1 MELKATS
8 NDEIVFTSL
17 KPMSEL
23 KGNDPVLLYDSS
35 FNPVLG
41 MLFNTD
47 KVFTISGIL
56 DGSMFVGWQYVPKF
70 KPDPIE
76 THKLLFVRK
85 NSNNRVISSLL
96 KPMSEI
102 DISVPVVFYDHDGN
116 AITGIFFNEKHVLC
130 DGELLC
136 SKDFIGWSYTHLL
149 NR

>member
-8 NDEIVFTSL
+8 NDEVVFTSL

-35 FNPVLG
+35 FNPMIG
-41 MLFNTD
+41 IPFSSD

-56 DGSMFVGWQYVPKF
+56 DASMFIGWQHVPKF
-70 KPDPIE
+70 KPDQSKRINY
-76 THKLLFVRK
+76 LLE
-85 NSNNRVISSLL
+85 NSNNSVISASL

-102 DISVPVVFYDHDGN
+102 DISVPVVFYDHEGN
-116 AITGIFFNEKHVLC
+116 TITGIFFDEKHVLC
-130 DGELLC
+130 NGELLC
-136 SKDFIGWSYTHLL
+136 SKDFIGWSYPSLL